1 DSKTVLLISMTGH
14 HQIWAYAF
22 EETQW
27 WKDVILKK
35 NSCSSI
41 IGSGFEEKKNSSE
54 PLSACLASPCG
65 MCNGIMN
72 GEPVIFIA
80 DSNSST
86 IRVVTLNDGH
96 VTNLVGGDADSTNLA
111 AFGDLDGTGH
121 HAKLQYPIGVAFH
134 YPSSYLYI
142 TDAFNNK
149 LKRVD
154 MKTLLCSNY
163 FVTDN
168 DKKKTRGETN
178 SSKFYEPHGIA
189 ILDHFL
195 YVADKNNSHIKRIDL
210 DHGTFIRHRFDLS
223 ETLNEERSFRS
234 KKAYLAIFLDD
245 ALKLRD
251 GNAGTWTIED
261 EDGLKIC
268 DGELTHHVP
277 HKILLDYVSRDKQV
291 RSLKYELILCQDDKC
306 TMMNGV
312 VQPVNQTDSI
322 IEFTIKIDQI
332 ETTKCG

>member
-1 DSKTVLLISMTGH
+1 
-14 HQIWAYAF
+14 
-22 EETQW
+22 
-27 WKDVILKK
+27 
-35 NSCSSI
+35 
-41 IGSGFEEKKNSSE
+41 
-54 PLSACLASPCG
+54 
-65 MCNGIMN
+65 
-72 GEPVIFIA
+72 
-80 DSNSST
+80 
-86 IRVVTLNDGH
+86 
-96 VTNLVGGDADSTNLA
+96 
-111 AFGDLDGTGH
+111 
-121 HAKLQYPIGVAFH
+121 
-134 YPSSYLYI
+134 
-142 TDAFNNK
+142 
-149 LKRVD
+149 
-154 MKTLLCSNY
+154 
-163 FVTDN
+163 
-168 DKKKTRGETN
+168 
-178 SSKFYEPHGIA
+178 
-189 ILDHFL
+189 
-195 YVADKNNSHIKRIDL
+195 
-210 DHGTFIRHRFDLS
+210 HRFDLS